1 MKKKEKRYEKKEEQ
15 TNEETNNNEETEK
28 TNYKNNQ
35 PAKSVTLYTC
45 TRFLLLPE
53 RKKNIRPYSHYK
65 IYKRESRSIQKK
77 REK

>member
-15 TNEETNNNEETEK
+15 TNEETNNNEETETK
-28 TNYKNNQ
+28 NYKNNQ

-53 RKKNIRPYSHYK
+53 RKKH
-65 IYKRESRSIQKK
+65 
-77 REK
+77 